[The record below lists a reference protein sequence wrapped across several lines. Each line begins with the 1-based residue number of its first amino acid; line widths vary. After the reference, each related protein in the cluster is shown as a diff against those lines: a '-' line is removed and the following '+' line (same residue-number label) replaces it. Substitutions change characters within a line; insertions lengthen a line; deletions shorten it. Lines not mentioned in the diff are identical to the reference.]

1 MRSIDNITGEILD
14 AAIKIH
20 RDFGP
25 GMLESVYE
33 RMLEAELQ
41 KRGFVVETQKP
52 ISFIYEG
59 MSFNDAFRIDLLV
72 DGKVI
77 VELKSTEKMSLVY
90 HKQVKTYLKITGLQV
105 GLLINFGMVT
115 LKEGFVR
122 VVNGLDPH
130 DSILNVNLRT
140 SAPPRDKNGVVD
152 VSRGEAERR
161 SLGDAVKDLEGS
173 SMEVRRQCCDFSKA
187 LPTNTFLRTSAPP
200 REINKGVLK

>member
-41 KRGFVVETQKP
+41 KRGFVVETQKS

-77 VELKSTEKMSLVY
+77 VELKSTEKVSMVY

-105 GLLINFGMVT
+105 GLLINFGMAT

-130 DSILNVNLRT
+130 DSILNVNLRL
-140 SAPPRDKNGVVD
+140 SA
-152 VSRGEAERR
+152 S
-161 SLGDAVKDLEGS
+161 
-173 SMEVRRQCCDFSKA
+173 
-187 LPTNTFLRTSAPP
+187 P
-200 REINKGVLK
+200 REVNQGTPL